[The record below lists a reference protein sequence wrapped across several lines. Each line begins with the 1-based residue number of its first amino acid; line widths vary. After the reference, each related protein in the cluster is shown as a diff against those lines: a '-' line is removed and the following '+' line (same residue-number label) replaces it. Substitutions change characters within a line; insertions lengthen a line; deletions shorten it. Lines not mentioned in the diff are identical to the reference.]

1 MMPFSRQVCSVG
13 QERRDSSQESFTEGA
28 DTAAAGNHQP
38 ERGTELL
45 LSWMLCVRQREARST
60 EREMQ
65 SGEDKQMK
73 FTLIPAEG
81 RCELCMCNKLGVAY
95 GC

>member
-1 MMPFSRQVCSVG
+1 MG

-28 DTAAAGNHQP
+28 ATAAAGNRQP

-45 LSWMLCVRQREARST
+45 LSWMLCVSQREARNT

-65 SGEDKQMK
+65 SGEDKQIK
-73 FTLIPAEG
+73 FRVGAVRLSLQREDVNYVYVTS
-81 RCELCMCNKLGVAY
+81 
-95 GC
+95 

>member
-73 FTLIPAEG
+73 FSIGAVHLSLQREDVNYVCVTSWG
-81 RCELCMCNKLGVAY
+81 
-95 GC
+95 